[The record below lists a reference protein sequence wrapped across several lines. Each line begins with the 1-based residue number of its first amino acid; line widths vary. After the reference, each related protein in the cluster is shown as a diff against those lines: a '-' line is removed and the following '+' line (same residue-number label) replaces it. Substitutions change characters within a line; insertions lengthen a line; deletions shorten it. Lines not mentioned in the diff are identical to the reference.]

1 MSNQEIVEVNTNELD
16 TEISML
22 SNDNLLAM
30 AEQAEKRIDAIN
42 RIMSASLKIT
52 NEKDWILIA
61 GVPYLQETG
70 ATKVARLFGIGW
82 SIENPICL
90 KMLNV

>member
-30 AEQAEKRIDAIN
+30 AE
-42 RIMSASLKIT
+42 
-52 NEKDWILIA
+52 
-61 GVPYLQETG
+61 
-70 ATKVARLFGIGW
+70 
-82 SIENPICL
+82 
-90 KMLNV
+90 